1 MDSRY
6 PVFNTVQMKYIED
19 NKEISSTADVD
30 IQKIEDALLK
40 FVDDMI
46 KSW

>member
-19 NKEISSTADVD
+19 NNDISSSREVD
-30 IQKIEDALLK
+30 FKRIEDGLLK
-40 FVDDMI
+40 FADDMI
-46 KSW
+46 KA

>member
-19 NKEISSTADVD
+19 DNEISSVADVD
-30 IQKIEDALLK
+30 IKKIEDALLK
-40 FVDDMI
+40 FADDLI
-46 KSW
+46 NS

>member
-6 PVFNTVQMKYIED
+6 PVFNTILMKYIED
-19 NKEISSTADVD
+19 NNEISAAADVD

-40 FVDDMI
+40 FADDVI
-46 KSW
+46 NS